1 MAQKGA
7 VNPAVKAN
15 LEKVLAEEQLGA
27 ALRMAQ
33 IRLALSVLACGVIF
47 APAKD
52 DGSDLRPTIYGVLFF
67 AVVATIVYL
76 VTRYVPSLGKWGTL
90 AVAFVDLP
98 AISFIQAM
106 QAEKLSQ
113 AWAGI
118 PTAVAIPCGLVALS
132 TLSLSRTVIGITA
145 AMATLSI
152 LRRLLSLDMAGPPIV
167 LTLMIP
173 PAIGMVGATV
183 VSRIRALVHAA
194 RKKDLVG
201 KYILGERLGAGGMAE
216 VFLATYSPEGG
227 FERKVAV
234 KRILPSYAERP
245 ESIAL
250 FRREAELGAGL
261 AHPNVVQVLDFG
273 ADGDTWFIAMEFVDG
288 LPLSRLLTHA
298 RKGGTPIPLAACV
311 YVIDQLAQA
320 LDYIHTRTSAT
331 GAALQLVH
339 RDVNPP
345 NVLVSRIGEVKLN
358 DFGVARAAGKEQ
370 LTEAGMLRGK
380 VGYAAPE
387 QLLGQPYDTRADL
400 WALGISAFEVLVLQ
414 KPFTGV
420 DDVSLYRACLE
431 APIPSPKGLRG
442 DLPEGLEEIVLGL
455 LVRDPSARFQS
466 AEQVLKRLDALDS
479 SLTDR
484 VMGKK
489 QLASWVADARKTLS
503 DEAAFFPTP
512 SAQKPEASATATQTQ
527 DIKTLSSTAKTLPSI
542 APQPDDKATPNK

>member
-1 MAQKGA
+1 MAEQGT
-7 VNPAVKAN
+7 VNAAAKAN
-15 LEKVLAEEQLGA
+15 LEKVLEEEQRGA

-33 IRLALSVLACGVIF
+33 IRLMLVVVAGVVVML
-47 APAKD
+47 PAKEH
-52 DGSDLRPTIYGVLFF
+52 GSDLRPTIYGTAFF
-67 AVVATIVYL
+67 GVVATIVYL
-76 VTRYVPSLGKWGTL
+76 ITRYVPSLGKWGTL

-98 AISFIQAM
+98 AISIIQAL

-113 AWAGI
+113 PWVGV
-118 PTAVAIPCGLVALS
+118 PTAVAIPLGLVALS

-145 AMATLSI
+145 VIATLSI
-152 LRRLLSLDMAGPPIV
+152 LRRLLALDMSGPPIF

-173 PAIGMVGATV
+173 PAIGLVGASV
-183 VSRIRALVHAA
+183 VGRIRALVHAA

-227 FERKVAV
+227 FERTVAV
-234 KRILPSYAERP
+234 KRILPSYAEQP

-298 RKGGTPIPLAACV
+298 RRAGTPLPLAACV
-311 YVIDQLAQA
+311 YVIEQLAQA
-320 LDYIHTRTSAT
+320 LDYIHTRSSAT
-331 GAALQLVH
+331 GSPLQLVH

-345 NVLVSRIGEVKLN
+345 NVLVSRLGEVKLN

-387 QLLGQPYDTRADL
+387 HLLCRLEAGLGVSHQQPEDDAFKTLGQVASQLLRRRNRTFETRPV
-400 WALGISAFEVLVLQ
+400 ERHLVDA
-414 KPFTGV
+414 G
-420 DDVSLYRACLE
+420 
-431 APIPSPKGLRG
+431 
-442 DLPEGLEEIVLGL
+442 EGP
-455 LVRDPSARFQS
+455 R
-466 AEQVLKRLDALDS
+466 
-479 SLTDR
+479 
-484 VMGKK
+484 
-489 QLASWVADARKTLS
+489 
-503 DEAAFFPTP
+503 
-512 SAQKPEASATATQTQ
+512 
-527 DIKTLSSTAKTLPSI
+527 
-542 APQPDDKATPNK
+542 

>member
-1 MAQKGA
+1 MTTKSG
-7 VNPAVKAN
+7 VNAAVKAN
-15 LEKVLAEEQLGA
+15 LEKVLEEEQRGA
-27 ALRMAQ
+27 AMRMAQ
-33 IRLALSVLACGVIF
+33 IRLGLSVVACLIILN
-47 APAKD
+47 PAQPMLK
-52 DGSDLRPTIYGVLFF
+52 GDLRPTLYGTWAFSAIAL
-67 AVVATIVYL
+67 VVFL
-76 VTRYVPSLGKWGTL
+76 VTKYVPSLGRWGTL

-98 AISFIQAM
+98 AIAIIQAL
-106 QAEKLSQ
+106 QADKLP
-113 AWAGI
+113 APWMGI

-132 TLSLSRTVIGITA
+132 TLSLSRAVIGITA
-145 AMATLSI
+145 AMATLAI
-152 LRRLLSLDMAGPPIV
+152 LRRLVSIEGMSGAPIA

-173 PAIGMVGATV
+173 PAIGVVGATV
-183 VSRIRALVHAA
+183 VSRIRSLVHAA

-234 KRILPSYAERP
+234 KRILPSYAEKP

-261 AHPNVVQVLDFG
+261 AHPNIVQVLDFG
-273 ADGDTWFIAMEFVDG
+273 ADGDTWFIAMEYVEG
-288 LPLSRLLTHA
+288 LPLSRLISHA
-298 RKGGTPIPLAACV
+298 RKGATPLPLAACV
-311 YVIDQLAQA
+311 YLIDQLAQA

-331 GAALQLVH
+331 GAPLQLVH

-380 VGYAAPE
+380 VAYAAPE

-400 WALGISAFEVLVLQ
+400 WALGITAFELLVLQ
-414 KPFTGV
+414 RPFTGV

-431 APIPSPKGLRG
+431 APVPQLRGLRG
-442 DLPEGLEEIVLGL
+442 DVPEALEDIVLAL
-455 LVRDPSARFQS
+455 LVRDPNARFQS
-466 AEQVLKRLDALDS
+466 AEQVLKRLDALDP

-484 VMGKK
+484 VQGRR
-489 QLASWVADARKTLS
+489 QLATWVADARKLLS
-503 DEAAFFPTP
+503 DEAAAFFPTP
-512 SAQKPEASATATQTQ
+512 SAQHGDGATATLTR
-527 DIKTLSSTAKTLPSI
+527 DVKTLEPKTE
-542 APQPDDKATPNK
+542 AERATPK